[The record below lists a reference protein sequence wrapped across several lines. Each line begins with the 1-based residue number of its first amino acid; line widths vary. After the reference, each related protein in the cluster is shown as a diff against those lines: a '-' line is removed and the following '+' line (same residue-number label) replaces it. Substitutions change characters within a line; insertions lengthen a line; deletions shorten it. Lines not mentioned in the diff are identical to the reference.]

1 MPEISFPSKPP
12 SYHFSS
18 LGGRDVCTSLPFQ
31 QGSFVRRQSCFCL
44 AASLG
49 RTRCSDP
56 VCKEA
61 AWRNGLDP
69 NQWRAPSLDHALSY
83 SVVFTEDLKKATR
96 VSSLFLAFCVKN
108 LSRWCH
114 VITGSDSGAV
124 SCLQSHPLLGQCD
137 ALNGHTSF
145 PSNLGFPE
153 LLRKFFHFST
163 ESKLIAHLIKLGFI
177 FVFSF
182 PCLLMCPSF
191 HSEQAGWLTKQLS
204 PEFTILT
211 TPDSREIFL

>member
-18 LGGRDVCTSLPFQ
+18 LGGRDVCTQPSIPTRQLCWEAELLLS
-31 QGSFVRRQSCFCL
+31 GSFPGWTL
-44 AASLG
+44 
-49 RTRCSDP
+49 CSDP

-69 NQWRAPSLDHALSY
+69 NQLRVPSLDHALSY
-83 SVVFTEDLKKATR
+83 SVVFTEDLKKATQ

-114 VITGSDSGAV
+114 VIIGSDSGAV
-124 SCLQSHPLLGQCD
+124 SCPQCD
-137 ALNGHTSF
+137 ALNGHIRF
-145 PSNLGFPE
+145 PSNLGFPK
-153 LLRKFFHFST
+153 LLRTFFRSST

-177 FVFSF
+177 N
-182 PCLLMCPSF
+182 
-191 HSEQAGWLTKQLS
+191 W
-204 PEFTILT
+204 
-211 TPDSREIFL
+211 